1 MCEGVALPTS
11 EKCGVSIAPR
21 RFSCKFRRPLRVR
34 TCGSGRAG
42 EQEVDGRTAFV
53 KSALLEPSDRPPAG
67 PFDLAALETTDSGT
81 GLQHLVRVVINIGGE
96 MQGATEPQPVD
107 QDVDDVG
114 TNEPAIVMP
123 LLRPRIGK
131 VHAYGI
137 E

>member
-1 MCEGVALPTS
+1 VSVAP
-11 EKCGVSIAPR
+11 P
-21 RFSCKFRRPLRVR
+21 RFSYKLRRPLRVR

-53 KSALLEPSDRPPAG
+53 KPALLEPSDRPPAW
-67 PFDLAALETTDSGT
+67 PLDLATLETTDSGT

-123 LLRPRIGK
+123 LLWPRIGK